1 VGLGA
6 ALGAV
11 FGIANL
17 ILTAVDPLSDDSV
30 TALLLF
36 YGPMFVLFG
45 ATGLVAYR
53 RTGRL
58 LEALKEG
65 AVVGAATLAVF
76 EVGALLRVNLFLEAI
91 RHRADWERLTSEFH
105 RSGTD
110 NLRAYVN
117 ASYLKQAPLK
127 IFAGT
132 VLGTTFATLGGLL
145 GKLGPAR
152 KPGLPSEAG
161 A

>member
-45 ATGLVAYR
+45 
-53 RTGRL
+53 
-58 LEALKEG
+58 
-65 AVVGAATLAVF
+65 
-76 EVGALLRVNLFLEAI
+76 
-91 RHRADWERLTSEFH
+91 
-105 RSGTD
+105 
-110 NLRAYVN
+110 
-117 ASYLKQAPLK
+117 
-127 IFAGT
+127 
-132 VLGTTFATLGGLL
+132 GLL
-145 GKLGPAR
+145 GKLGPAG